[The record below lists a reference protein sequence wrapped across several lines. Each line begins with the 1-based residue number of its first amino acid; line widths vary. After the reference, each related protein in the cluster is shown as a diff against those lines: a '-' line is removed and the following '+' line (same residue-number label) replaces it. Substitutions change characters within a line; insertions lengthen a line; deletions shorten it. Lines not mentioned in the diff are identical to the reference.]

1 MADTL
6 DIYLYERRVATVTRR
21 GANLQLRYLPDY
33 VDSESPVPI
42 SVQLPVIAGVAPS
55 ETTRR
60 FLENLL
66 PDRPDVK
73 TRWAREAKLTSDSAF
88 DLLSVY
94 GADVA
99 GALEFSPHNI
109 PARTEAEL
117 SPATDET
124 IAVRI
129 RQIRN
134 DDSDWREHREVGN
147 GFSLGGTQGKFAL
160 ARHDGRWFDP
170 TGRHP
175 STHIFKPGVH
185 ALTGSDVTEHITMR
199 VARTLG
205 LNVANTEIGIFNDEH
220 VLIVERFDRLP
231 TPGSSVRIHQEDLA
245 QATGTSFINKFERDA
260 GPTYP
265 DIFASLDRDLA
276 PEQAKT
282 AKRHFA
288 ESLVFSWI
296 IGHND
301 GHSKNYSLTHLP
313 DQSFLSPLYDLNTA
327 LPFELPNLVLAK
339 DYRAYDGVQLA
350 FGVGGAATI
359 GEFGTESLR
368 LLERDSAL
376 PNGYLDDFALGIAAR
391 LQPAV
396 AEAIET
402 LPEPLKQIPA
412 VRLYPYA
419 TFAQTLRVRDVLYAP
434 ADGFAQ
440 RTGR

>member
-1 MADTL
+1 
-6 DIYLYERRVATVTRR
+6 
-21 GANLQLRYLPDY
+21 
-33 VDSESPVPI
+33 
-42 SVQLPVIAGVAPS
+42 
-55 ETTRR
+55 
-60 FLENLL
+60 
-66 PDRPDVK
+66 
-73 TRWAREAKLTSDSAF
+73 
-88 DLLSVY
+88 
-94 GADVA
+94 
-99 GALEFSPHNI
+99 
-109 PARTEAEL
+109 
-117 SPATDET
+117 
-124 IAVRI
+124 
-129 RQIRN
+129 
-134 DDSDWREHREVGN
+134 
-147 GFSLGGTQGKFAL
+147 
-160 ARHDGRWFDP
+160 
-170 TGRHP
+170 
-175 STHIFKPGVH
+175 
-185 ALTGSDVTEHITMR
+185 MR